1 MLDPTIRHQ
10 IFLQRYSA
18 GEFKRIEPLLRS
30 LRRDI
35 KRTLNANRGA
45 LSIDQQSRLNI
56 LLADINLII
65 QQHTT
70 KLQDR
75 LTQISRPLAQN
86 ELDFYE
92 TALGQ
97 SVTVPLAGLPA
108 SAVAVAAN
116 PTVNLV
122 SGQNIE
128 SKTLTQII
136 RDLDARTLENV
147 REEIQ
152 KGLLQGETATA
163 ITRRATAIVQ
173 TRTTQQVEAVV
184 RTYINAISAEAAQQ
198 VASTN
203 RQLLSGMK
211 WLSVL
216 DKRTTPVCQARDG
229 KIYPIGSSVR
239 PPAHFRC
246 RSVFEMVV
254 KPEYRVPDQMRTRS
268 AMDGPVS
275 EKVDYEKWL
284 KSQPAD
290 VQREILGDSRYE
302 LFAKGGLSLDSFV
315 DQRGVQYTLDQLR
328 ALNPVAWGRAKL

>member
-1 MLDPTIRHQ
+1 MQDPTIRHQ
-10 IFLQRYSA
+10 IFLQRYST

-35 KRTLNANRGA
+35 KRKLNANKGA
-45 LSIDQQSRLNI
+45 LTIDQTGRLNS

-65 QQHTT
+65 REHTH
-70 KLQDR
+70 KLELR
-75 LTQISRPLAQN
+75 LEQISRPLAEN
-86 ELDFYE
+86 EMDFYQV
-92 TALGQ
+92 ALSQ

-108 SAVAVAAN
+108 SAVAVTAN
-116 PTVNLV
+116 PTISLI
-122 SGQNIE
+122 SGQHIE
-128 SKTLTQII
+128 RKTLASMVQELSNRAFVDVQET
-136 RDLDARTLENV
+136 
-147 REEIQ
+147 IQ
-152 KGLLQGETATA
+152 KGILSGETATA
-163 ITRRATAIVQ
+163 ITRQATAIVQ
-173 TRTTQQVEAVV
+173 TRTSQQVEAVV
-184 RTYINAISAEAAQQ
+184 RTYINAVSADAMQQ

-211 WLSVL
+211 WVSVL

-229 KIYPIGSSVR
+229 KIYPIGTPVR
-239 PPAHFRC
+239 PPAHYRC
-246 RSVFEMVV
+246 RSVMIMMT
-254 KPEYRVPDQMRTRS
+254 KDEYRVPDQTRTRS

-275 EKVDYEKWL
+275 EKVDYESWL

>member
-10 IFLQRYSA
+10 IFLQRYST

-35 KRTLNANRGA
+35 KRTLNANRSA
-45 LSIDQQSRLNI
+45 LSIDQQARLSI
-56 LLADINLII
+56 LLADINLVI
-65 QQHTT
+65 QQHTAN
-70 KLQDR
+70 LQNR
-75 LTQISRPLAQN
+75 LEQISRPLAQN

-108 SAVAVAAN
+108 SAVAVVAN

-136 RDLDARTLENV
+136 RDLDVRTLENV

-173 TRTTQQVEAVV
+173 TRTVQQVEAVV
-184 RTYINAISAEAAQQ
+184 RTYINTISTEAAQQ

-229 KIYPIGSSVR
+229 KIYPVGSSVR

-246 RSVFEMVV
+246 RSVFEMVI
-254 KPEYRVPDQMRTRS
+254 KPEYRVPDQTRTRS

-284 KSQPAD
+284 RDQPED
-290 VQREILGDSRYE
+290 VQREVLKGARYE
-302 LFAKGGLSLDSFV
+302 LFVKGKLPLDRFV
-315 DQRGVQYTLDQLR
+315 DDRGIEYTLDQLR

>member
-10 IFLQRYSA
+10 IFLQRYAA

-56 LLADINLII
+56 LLADINLVI
-65 QQHTT
+65 QQHTA

-128 SKTLTQII
+128 SKTLAQII
-136 RDLDARTLENV
+136 RDLDSRTLENV

-163 ITRRATAIVQ
+163 ITRRTTAIVQ

-254 KPEYRVPDQMRTRS
+254 KPEYRVPDQTRTRS
-268 AMDGPVS
+268 AMNGPVS
-275 EKVDYEKWL
+275 EKVDYESWL

>member
-35 KRTLNANRGA
+35 KRTLNANRSA
-45 LSIDQQSRLNI
+45 LSIDQQARLSI
-56 LLADINLII
+56 LLADINLVI

-70 KLQDR
+70 KLQSR
-75 LTQISRPLAQN
+75 LGQISRPLAQN

-122 SGQNIE
+122 SGQSIE

-136 RDLDARTLENV
+136 RDLDVRTLENV

-211 WLSVL
+211 WVSVL
-216 DKRTTPVCQARDG
+216 DKRTTPVCQSRDG
-229 KIYPIGSSVR
+229 KIYPIGTPVR
-239 PPAHFRC
+239 PPAHYRC
-246 RSVFEMVV
+246 RSVMIMMIRD
-254 KPEYRVPDQMRTRS
+254 EYRVPGIERTRS

-275 EKVDYEKWL
+275 DKIDYERWL

-290 VQREILGDSRYE
+290 VQREILGESRYE
-302 LFAKGGLSLDSFV
+302 LFAKGGLSLDNFV

>member
-1 MLDPTIRHQ
+1 MQDPTIRHQ
-10 IFLQRYSA
+10 IFLQRYST

-65 QQHTT
+65 QQHTA

-136 RDLDARTLENV
+136 HDLDVRTLENV

-152 KGLLQGETATA
+152 KGLLQGEPATA

-198 VASTN
+198 VANTN

-229 KIYPIGSSVR
+229 KIYPIGSSIR

-246 RSVFEMVV
+246 RSVFEMIV
-254 KPEYRVPDQMRTRS
+254 KPEYRVPDQTRTRS
-268 AMDGPVS
+268 SMGGPVS
-275 EKVDYEKWL
+275 DKIDYERWL

-290 VQREILGDSRYE
+290 VQREILGESRYE
-302 LFAKGGLSLDSFV
+302 LFAKGGLTVDNFV
-315 DQRGVQYTLDQLR
+315 DQHGVQYTLDKLR
-328 ALNPVAWGRAKL
+328 ALNPVAWRKAGL

>member
-1 MLDPTIRHQ
+1 MQDPTIRHQ
-10 IFLQRYSA
+10 IFLQRYST

-35 KRTLNANRGA
+35 KRALNANRSA

-65 QQHTT
+65 QQHTA

-152 KGLLQGETATA
+152 KGILSGETATA

-229 KIYPIGSSVR
+229 KIYPIGSPIR

-246 RSVFEMVV
+246 RSAFEMIV
-254 KPEYRVPDQMRTRS
+254 KHEYRVPDQTRTRS
-268 AMDGPVS
+268 AMNGPVS

-284 KSQPAD
+284 RDQPED
-290 VQREILGDSRYE
+290 VQREVLKGARYE
-302 LFAKGGLSLDSFV
+302 LFVKGKLPLDRFV
-315 DQRGVQYTLDQLR
+315 DDRGIEYTLDQLR
-328 ALNPVAWGRAKL
+328 ALNPVAWGKAKL

>member
-10 IFLQRYSA
+10 IFLQRYST

-35 KRTLNANRGA
+35 KRTLNANRSA
-45 LSIDQQSRLNI
+45 LSIDQQSRLNT
-56 LLADINLII
+56 LLADINLVI

-136 RDLDARTLENV
+136 RDLDSRTLENV

-184 RTYINAISAEAAQQ
+184 RTYINAVSAEAAQQ
-198 VASTN
+198 VANTN

-229 KIYPIGSSVR
+229 KLYQIGSSIR

-246 RSVFEMVV
+246 RSVFEMIV
-254 KPEYRVPDQMRTRS
+254 KQEYRVPDQTRTRS
-268 AMDGPVS
+268 AMDGPAS
-275 EKVDYEKWL
+275 EKVDYESWL

-290 VQREILGDSRYE
+290 VQREILGESRYE
-302 LFAKGGLSLDSFV
+302 LFAKGGLTLDNFV

>member
-10 IFLQRYSA
+10 IFLQRYST

-45 LSIDQQSRLNI
+45 LSIDQQARLSI
-56 LLADINLII
+56 LLADINLVI

-70 KLQDR
+70 RLQDQ
-75 LTQISRPLAQN
+75 LEQISRPLAQN

-97 SVTVPLAGLPA
+97 SVTIPLAGLPA

-128 SKTLTQII
+128 SKTLAQII
-136 RDLDARTLENV
+136 RDLDSRTLENV

-152 KGLLQGETATA
+152 RGLLQGETATA

-184 RTYINAISAEAAQQ
+184 RTYINAVSAEAAQQ

-211 WLSVL
+211 WVSVL
-216 DKRTTPVCQARDG
+216 DKRTTPVCQSRDG
-229 KIYPIGSSVR
+229 KIYPIGSPIR

-246 RSVFEMVV
+246 RSVFETVV
-254 KPEYRVPDQMRTRS
+254 KPEYRVPDQTRTRS
-268 AMDGPVS
+268 AMDRPVS
-275 EKVDYEKWL
+275 EKVDYERWL
-284 KSQPAD
+284 RDQPED
-290 VQREILGDSRYE
+290 VQREVLKGARYE
-302 LFAKGGLSLDSFV
+302 LFVKGKLPLDRFV
-315 DQRGVQYTLDQLR
+315 DDRGIEYTLDQLR
-328 ALNPVAWGRAKL
+328 ALNPVAWGKAKL

>member
-1 MLDPTIRHQ
+1 MQDPTIRHQ
-10 IFLQRYSA
+10 IFLQRYST

-56 LLADINLII
+56 LLADINLVI
-65 QQHTT
+65 QQHTA
-70 KLQDR
+70 KLQNR
-75 LTQISRPLAQN
+75 LEQISRSLAQN

-122 SGQNIE
+122 SGQSIE

-136 RDLDARTLENV
+136 RDLDVRTLENV

-229 KIYPIGSSVR
+229 KIYPIGSPIR

-254 KPEYRVPDQMRTRS
+254 KPEYRVPDQTRTRS
-268 AMDGPVS
+268 AMDGPVP
-275 EKVDYEKWL
+275 EKVNYESWL

-302 LFAKGGLSLDSFV
+302 LFAKGGLSLDNFV
-315 DQRGVQYTLDQLR
+315 DLRGVQYTLDQLR
-328 ALNPVAWGRAKL
+328 ALNPVAWGKAKL